1 MTKVH
6 VIMKK
11 EEIVEEKMK
20 GKIAV
25 VFDILLATSTI
36 TCALVDGAKA
46 VIPVPNAEEAHV
58 ASNLIKA
65 ENHILAGEYE
75 GKTIEGFYDPMPTIL
90 KDSIQGKYMILST
103 TNGTVAINQ
112 SKKANKIY
120 ICSLLNGKAVA
131 NTITHFHKDDSI
143 IIVCSGSSDQF
154 CLEDFYGAGHLI
166 YHLQE
171 KMHLQLTDSAKAARL
186 FYESNKS
193 VAETILLS
201 SRVGEMLVKYGFI
214 NEVKFVSQKDCF
226 EIVPFFDGEKIIAGG
241 ECV

>member
-1 MTKVH
+1 M
-6 VIMKK
+6 
-11 EEIVEEKMK
+11 
-20 GKIAV
+20 
-25 VFDILLATSTI
+25 
-36 TCALVDGAKA
+36 
-46 VIPVPNAEEAHV
+46 
-58 ASNLIKA
+58 
-65 ENHILAGEYE
+65 
-75 GKTIEGFYDPMPTIL
+75 
-90 KDSIQGKYMILST
+90 
-103 TNGTVAINQ
+103 NQ
-112 SKKANKIY
+112 KKANKIY

>member
-1 MTKVH
+1 
-6 VIMKK
+6 MKK

-201 SRVGEMLVKYGFI
+201 RVGEMLVKYGFI